1 MRHLFLALSMLAA
14 FATTDAASAAKGG
27 PAKGGSQPSAEVVR
41 LRERVEQLE
50 AQLVDMRVLIGTL
63 QSLAQGGAARPS
75 GGAPASTSG
84 GGDAGRLSILET
96 QIRALTAQVERLSD
110 RVRALGGGRGGTA
123 YVPRSSRQ
131 TFGSTPN
138 APGWSTTDNG
148 DRIGNLI
155 ERNGVRPSIPPQG
168 APPAPAPSAAAPGQQ
183 AAQAAYEDAYGY
195 WLQRNYQAAQKSF
208 TQFLADHPKHRLA
221 GHAQYWLGETFF
233 ALGKYNEA
241 AQAFLK
247 GYQAYGS
254 GTMAPDS
261 LLRLAMSLDK
271 LGHRKAACSSL
282 GELKQ
287 RFPQAPRGVMRRLAQ
302 QKQRL
307 GC

>member
-1 MRHLFLALSMLAA
+1 MRHLLVALSALAVVA
-14 FATTDAASAAKGG
+14 VASPASAAKG
-27 PAKGGSQPSAEVVR
+27 AAQPNAEVVR

-63 QSLAQGGAARPS
+63 QSLAQGGGGAARS
-75 GGAPASTSG
+75 NGSAPPVAS
-84 GGDAGRLSILET
+84 GGDAGRLGILET

-110 RVRALGGGRGGTA
+110 RVRALGGGRDGGTS
-123 YVPRSSRQ
+123 YVPRSSRE
-131 TFGSTPN
+131 TFGSTTVT
-138 APGWSTTDNG
+138 PGVGGNSG

-155 ERNGVRPSIPPQG
+155 ERDRTQPSMPAPVAPSAPPLQPSI
-168 APPAPAPSAAAPGQQ
+168 APAPRDGQAQSAYENAYGLWLQRDYP
-183 AAQAAYEDAYGY
+183 AAQA
-195 WLQRNYQAAQKSF
+195 SF
-208 TQFLADHPKHRLA
+208 TQFLADHPKHKLA

-247 GYQAYGS
+247 GYQSYGS
-254 GTMAPDS
+254 STMAPDS
-261 LLRLAMSLDK
+261 LLRLAMSLEK
-271 LGHRKAACSSL
+271 LGHVKAACSSL

-287 RFPQAPRGVMRRLAQ
+287 RFPQAPRGVLRRLAQ
-302 QKQRL
+302 QRQRL